1 VPLPAR
7 PGSWSSVLDTEQDR
21 VRGAQLSGECVR
33 VAPHALVL
41 LLWEA
46 KQ

>member
-1 VPLPAR
+1 M
-7 PGSWSSVLDTEQDR
+7 
-21 VRGAQLSGECVR
+21 RGPQTSPECVR

-46 KQ
+46 RQ